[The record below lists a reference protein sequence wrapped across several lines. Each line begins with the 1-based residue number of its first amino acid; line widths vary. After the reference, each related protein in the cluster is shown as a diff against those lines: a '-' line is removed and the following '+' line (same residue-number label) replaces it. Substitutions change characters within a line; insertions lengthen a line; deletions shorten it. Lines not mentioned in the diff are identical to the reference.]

1 MGMEFVGSGI
11 AFPLRTD
18 ASGGVALVSREREI
32 EEAIRLVL
40 ATSPGERPM
49 RPEFGSRIAE
59 HVFGPANAATAGQ
72 LAYEVRVALERWEPR
87 IDVED
92 VEVGFDAVDAGVLY
106 LDVRYRIRG
115 TNDPRN
121 LVFPFYVI
129 PEHPVARYPMI
140 DAPLD
145 VLTSGAGGDLTAVA
159 ASAAVVPSPSGN
171 GGR

>member
-1 MGMEFVGSGI
+1 MGMEFVGAGI

-59 HVFGPANAATAGQ
+59 HVFGPANAATAGH

-87 IDVED
+87 IDVVD

-129 PEHPVARYPMI
+129 PEHAVAEYPAI
-140 DAPLD
+140 AGAPAPPAII
-145 VLTSGAGGDLTAVA
+145 SGADVGA
-159 ASAAVVPSPSGN
+159 AGASSAFASSTDRN

>member
-1 MGMEFVGSGI
+1 MEFVGAGI

-18 ASGGVALVSREREI
+18 AAGAVALVSREREI
-32 EEAIRLVL
+32 EEAIRLIL

-92 VEVGFDAVDAGVLY
+92 VEVSFDAADAGVLY

-129 PEHPVARYPMI
+129 PEHGAAESTLTAGAT
-140 DAPLD
+140 APRAI
-145 VLTSGAGGDLTAVA
+145 TSGTDLTATPT
-159 ASAAVVPSPSGN
+159 SAAFASPTDRN